1 MTGFGNVNLKTILS
15 WSTKSGYVYSGYVLL
30 PLVKR
35 NLNTLEMELLLYK
48 LNRMCNHEYM
58 TEIKCGRDDSGVV
71 PLNLPL
77 CTCYSQYLPMSTTF
91 FSLLIPSKRSDF
103 LVML

>member
-1 MTGFGNVNLKTILS
+1 MTEFGNVNLKTILS
-15 WSTKSGYVYSGYVLL
+15 WSTKSGYVYSVYVLL

-58 TEIKCGRDDSGVV
+58 TEIKCGRDDSSII
-71 PLNLPL
+71 PLNLPPL
-77 CTCYSQYLPMSTTF
+77 HTPFPMSAYVYNL
-91 FSLLIPSKRSDF
+91 LLIAHTQ
-103 LVML
+103 